1 MFELRSGFHVSPR
14 RIFLLSNFTLR
25 LFLDQFESLSYRSLV
40 YTEFGGL
47 TGIKVIRN
55 FLPNFASFDRSFF
68 EFVWLTD
75 EYFPAEKEIVLFLSF
90 HACAHHFYNFNQLAS
105 SFIAQNKKVTNNVH
119 LMKFENLKTC
129 GSLWGNNSNS
139 THVDWWT
146 AKHHFSRPRHKQDCN
161 PRGPGMR
168 IVVYTRNLLPVSR
181 PRGQPSRYLKLSNV

>member
-1 MFELRSGFHVSPR
+1 MAVHS
-14 RIFLLSNFTLR
+14 
-25 LFLDQFESLSYRSLV
+25 
-40 YTEFGGL
+40 
-47 TGIKVIRN
+47 
-55 FLPNFASFDRSFF
+55 
-68 EFVWLTD
+68 
-75 EYFPAEKEIVLFLSF
+75 
-90 HACAHHFYNFNQLAS
+90 AHHFYNFNQLVS
-105 SFIAQNKKVTNNVH
+105 GFIAQNKKVTNNVH

-181 PRGQPSRYLKLSNV
+181 PRGQPSRYLKLSNNSLRTASSDMKLENNKSVNLEIESVGVRHMNGGSSKINRPRSEGWRPLAGPQKPCFSIEKADH

>member
-1 MFELRSGFHVSPR
+1 MAVHS
-14 RIFLLSNFTLR
+14 
-25 LFLDQFESLSYRSLV
+25 
-40 YTEFGGL
+40 
-47 TGIKVIRN
+47 
-55 FLPNFASFDRSFF
+55 
-68 EFVWLTD
+68 
-75 EYFPAEKEIVLFLSF
+75 
-90 HACAHHFYNFNQLAS
+90 AHHFYNFNQLVS
-105 SFIAQNKKVTNNVH
+105 GFIAQNKKVTNNVH

-181 PRGQPSRYLKLSNV
+181 PRGQPSRYLELSIVLDRRARWLIFSVLCSELDQLHDPFLLEKMCMPQSQ